1 MVLEKHTS
9 RTSRFFKGRP
19 FVRKLVASESDAQR
33 KMLQRVIAQNV
44 FFW

>member
-19 FVRKLVASESDAQR
+19 FVRKLVASDAQR
-33 KMLQRVIAQNV
+33 KILQRVIAQNV
-44 FFW
+44 FFR